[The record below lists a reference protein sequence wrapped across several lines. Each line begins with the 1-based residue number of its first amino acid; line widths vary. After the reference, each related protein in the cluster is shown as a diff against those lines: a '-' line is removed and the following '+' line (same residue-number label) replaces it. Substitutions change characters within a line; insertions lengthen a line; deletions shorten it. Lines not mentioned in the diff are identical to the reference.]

1 MNVVD
6 FGILVVVGLFTVG
19 GLTRG
24 FLLGIVD
31 LILLGLAVIV
41 GARGSASVA
50 APLVDQGFPP
60 QLASG
65 VGFYVVFMLT
75 LVITGVAARILLSP
89 LRGLGA
95 GSVFGWLNSL
105 LGMAAGAIRG
115 VALVFLVLVA
125 VQAMPTELG
134 YRPALAE
141 SRLVTPIM
149 ETGRDVLDSGL
160 SWAGIDR
167 DGLGLPPTWVMGG
180 G

>member
-6 FGILVVVGLFTVG
+6 FGILVVVGLFAVG

-24 FLLGIVD
+24 LLLGIVD

-50 APLVDQGFPP
+50 APLVDQGIPP

-65 VGFYVVFMLT
+65 VGFFVVFALT
-75 LVITGVAARILLSP
+75 LVITGLAARILLAP

-95 GSVFGWLNSL
+95 GSILGWISSL
-105 LGMAAGAIRG
+105 LGMAVCAVRG
-115 VALVFLVLVA
+115 VALVFLALLA
-125 VQAMPTELG
+125 VQALPAELG
-134 YRPALAE
+134 YQPALAE
-141 SRLVTPIM
+141 SRLVAPIM
-149 ETGRDVLDSGL
+149 ETGHILLDSGL
-160 SWAGIDR
+160 AWAGLER
-167 DGLGLPPTWVMGG
+167 DGPGGWWVMGG